1 MAYLRDG
8 HPYIWAT
15 WLAKVLA
22 GDSSCEWAA
31 WFKARYDSRSWQR
44 VARSDFSAW
53 AIAHTA
59 LLDRSRRQWNDR
71 GLRTFVE
78 DQNSFR
84 LRGDAATLA
93 GKPDLIAVNGTR
105 AVISDAKT
113 GQPRPSHQAQVMLY
127 MYAVPRALPQHAGR
141 VFEGAV
147 VYQDHEVRIPAEAVD
162 DDFIKTLAAS
172 IRRLSADKPSA
183 KAPSSAECRF
193 CNITEADCPERI
205 SEDVLEGVTSVF

>member
-15 WLAKVLA
+15 WLAKILA

-31 WFKARYDSRSWQR
+31 WFKARYDSKSWQR

-59 LLDRSRRQWNDR
+59 LLDRSRRQWDDR
-71 GLRTFVE
+71 GFSTFVE

-84 LRGDAATLA
+84 LRGDVATLA

-113 GQPRPSHQAQVMLY
+113 GQPKPSHQAQVMLY
-127 MYAVPRALPQHAGR
+127 MYAVPSLIRLTPR
-141 VFEGAV
+141 CPEG
-147 VYQDHEVRIPAEAVD
+147 
-162 DDFIKTLAAS
+162 
-172 IRRLSADKPSA
+172 
-183 KAPSSAECRF
+183 SAERINDAGGPAGGSTASCR
-193 CNITEADCPERI
+193 AA
-205 SEDVLEGVTSVF
+205 EGILAPGKSHCTPHDSTAQ